1 MNRHF
6 SYRRRTLSRLAA
18 AALLGAGTLAM
29 NACDSSTDPSND
41 VVRVEITQNPLSQ
54 PRTNMLRG
62 VTLKL
67 IAVPISS
74 AENFVDLPITWSSS
88 DNTRATVDANGLVT
102 TVAGGDV
109 TISATAGGKT
119 GTYDINVQYPVGTVA
134 VGPTGQSIRQEG
146 SVTMTATLTGTDGK
160 PAVGRKVTWS
170 SSNPDV
176 AKVNA
181 TTGVVSGVA
190 DGVANII
197 ATSEGVSG
205 QTAVTVAGLP
215 VISTITVATTG
226 AAFAAVGGTKQL
238 TATAKA
244 QSGTTISGT
253 TFAWTSS
260 SPAVATVD
268 ASGLVTCVTAGN
280 STVSATADNG
290 VGTNVSGSLGVTCAT
305 PLVFDVST
313 PVGNIAESGIATF
326 AVVVPAGTTSLT
338 VTTSGGS
345 GDSDMYAFSPSQ
357 TPGTL
362 NTSGSVY
369 PNYPAST
376 FTAVSGNS
384 GNGESITISNPAA
397 GTWRFISYAFT
408 GGGAVSGM
416 SVIATKQP

>member
-1 MNRHF
+1 MSRHS
-6 SYRRRTLSRLAA
+6 SYQRRIRLAA
-18 AALLGAGTLAM
+18 AVLLAATSLAAA
-29 NACDSSTDPSND
+29 ACDSSTDPASD
-41 VVRVEITQNPLSQ
+41 VVRLEITQSPLSQ

-74 AENFVDLPITWSSS
+74 SENFVDLPITWSSS

-119 GTYDINVQYPVGTVA
+119 GTYDINVQYPVGTVT
-134 VGPTGQSIRQEG
+134 VSPTGQSIRQEG

-160 PAVGRKVTWS
+160 PAVGRTVTWS
-170 SSNPDV
+170 SSNTDV
-176 AKVNA
+176 ATVNA
-181 TTGVVSGVA
+181 STGVVSGVA

-260 SPAVATVD
+260 SATVATVD
-268 ASGLVTCVTAGN
+268 ASGLVTCLSAGS
-280 STVSATADNG
+280 STIGATADNG

-305 PLVFDVST
+305 PLVFDVSM
-313 PVGNIAESGIATF
+313 PVGDIAESGIATY

-362 NTSGSVY
+362 NTSGSAY

-376 FTAVSGNS
+376 FTAVSGNA